1 MSLIKK
7 MVQFVSLMQCSRF
20 GVTQRQMNFL
30 WNVLF
35 FSQVYVTNIALS
47 PDHFTLQTSVPS
59 SRVLV
64 CSATLKRQAEIMQML
79 N

>member
-1 MSLIKK
+1 

-35 FSQVYVTNIALS
+35 FSQVYVSGLTNVALS